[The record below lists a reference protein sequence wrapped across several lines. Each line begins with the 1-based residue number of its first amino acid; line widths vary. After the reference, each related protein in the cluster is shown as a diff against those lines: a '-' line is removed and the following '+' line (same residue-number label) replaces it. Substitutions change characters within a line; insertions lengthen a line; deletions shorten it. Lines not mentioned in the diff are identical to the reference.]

1 MRISDEDHRIAHT
14 LVADALAAAKNG
26 TNYLFSTGGE
36 ILNCFMDLW
45 VKCVA
50 LYAEAFKLLACKG
63 ARELVSNRLER
74 PLIEVTVLASQI
86 QVVQDRQ
93 GCCSNLALGICTHC
107 LAVTLSAAAVV
118 GVLSIEAL

>member
-1 MRISDEDHRIAHT
+1 
-14 LVADALAAAKNG
+14 
-26 TNYLFSTGGE
+26 
-36 ILNCFMDLW
+36 MDLW

-50 LYAEAFKLLACKG
+50 LFAEAFKLLACKG

-93 GCCSNLALGICTHC
+93 ECCNNLALGIFNYC
-107 LAVTLSAAAVV
+107 LAVTLSAAAVI
-118 GVLSIEAL
+118 GVLSIEALWIFGTLGKLCFNIGSLAISKIGRAHV